1 MELKNKIWLQY
12 CAFAFGVLC
21 IGWSA
26 IFVKLAGVNG
36 FTSAFYRMFI
46 ASMVLVP
53 FWLFRKKTGLSRA
66 SIIASALCGF
76 YFACDLAVW
85 NTSIMLSKAAIAT
98 LLANMA
104 PVWVG
109 VGSIFIFKEKLKP
122 VFLIGSIITIFGVVL
137 VLGIS
142 NVYQIRFN
150 FGNILAICAS
160 FFYAAYLLTVRNV
173 RNKID
178 TISFTAISMIT
189 SSIVLYI
196 VCTISGVHMTGF
208 STKSWLSF
216 FGLGL
221 ITQLGGWIAINWALK
236 YIKPTAASV
245 SLLSQS
251 VITAIVAIPVLGEV
265 LSNLEIL
272 GIVIVL
278 FGIFL
283 VNRKKYIL
291 LILNPSSPFGN
302 ISVRLM
308 FIKFF
313 KCFS

>member
-1 MELKNKIWLQY
+1 MNRLLYLFSMKGQFIIIFVFELIYFTFIMLFKHKIWLQY
-12 CAFAFGVLC
+12 CAFSFGVLC

-26 IFVKLAGVNG
+26 IFVKLAAVDG

-46 ASMVLVP
+46 ASLAILP
-53 FWLFRKKTGLSRA
+53 FWLFRMKSGLTRQT
-66 SIIASALCGF
+66 IIVSALCGF

-104 PVWVG
+104 PIWVG
-109 VGSIFIFKEKLKP
+109 FGSVFIFKEKLKP
-122 VFLIGSIITIFGVVL
+122 VFWIGSIITFFGVVL

-142 NVYQIRFN
+142 NVYLIRFN

-160 FFYAAYLLTVRNV
+160 FFYAAYLLTVRDV

-189 SSIVLYI
+189 SSIILYI
-196 VCTISGVHMTGF
+196 ICAISGVHMTGF
-208 STKSWLSF
+208 SSKTWLSF
-216 FGLGL
+216 LGLGL
-221 ITQLGGWIAINWALK
+221 ITQLGGWIAINWTLK
-236 YIKPTAASV
+236 YIKPSAASV

-251 VITAIVAIPVLGEV
+251 VITAIIALPVLGEF

-278 FGIFL
+278 LGIFL
-283 VNRKKYIL
+283 VNRKE
-291 LILNPSSPFGN
+291 
-302 ISVRLM
+302 
-308 FIKFF
+308 
-313 KCFS
+313 